1 MQYFIFFDNFFKVK
15 VDALV
20 QDREYL
26 KIQKILTK
34 KFTQVKEAFSLGF
47 FLGFVCEFGGE
58 GIRGLWRID
67 CDLESFNDRKVK
79 HGRCM

>member
-1 MQYFIFFDNFFKVK
+1 MQYFIFFDNFFKMK

-34 KFTQVKEAFSLGF
+34 KFTWVKEAFSLELF
-47 FLGFVCEFGGE
+47 FFKILMAYK
-58 GIRGLWRID
+58 RNYNLSD
-67 CDLESFNDRKVK
+67 N
-79 HGRCM
+79 

>member
-34 KFTQVKEAFSLGF
+34 KFTWVKEAFSLGF
-47 FLGFVCEFGGE
+47 FLK
-58 GIRGLWRID
+58 ILMAYKRNYNLSD
-67 CDLESFNDRKVK
+67 N
-79 HGRCM
+79 